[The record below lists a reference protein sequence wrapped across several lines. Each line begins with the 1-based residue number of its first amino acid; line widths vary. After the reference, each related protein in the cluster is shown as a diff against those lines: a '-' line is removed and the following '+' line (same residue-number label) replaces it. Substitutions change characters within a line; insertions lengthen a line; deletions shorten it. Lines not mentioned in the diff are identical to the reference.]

1 MILRDYQKK
10 GGEILHTYMKYPHRH
25 PLFAVPTGGGKSLMI
40 ADACRIIKEQNRDA
54 KIIILSHVMEILEQN
69 HKAIE
74 NHLKRIIGIYSSGVG
89 LKRKSDIMV
98 AGIQSVWR
106 IAEEFKGYTHIII
119 DEAHSISKD
128 QGTMYGAFFGACKG
142 QRIGYTATPFR
153 LRDGYIYGAGKQF
166 TELAYDLTSKEGF
179 VNLISQGYLCKLL
192 SKGTEMKL
200 DTSGIKIVAGDFSEK
215 EMSGKFDKLSV
226 TNRAIDEIIRRGHDR
241 KKWLIFAIDI
251 NHAEHITEALLRKGY
266 LSNVVHSKMG
276 DNRKRVI
283 ADYKAGKYRALV
295 NVNVLT
301 TGFDDPSIDLIA
313 LLRPTQSP
321 VIHIQT
327 IGRGLR
333 ICDGKPNC
341 LILDFAGNISRLGPI
356 NDVVIKEKGKGASNV
371 DPVMKE
377 CPNCFELVYPSVRIC
392 PVCQHEFVFKVNIV
406 GEASDTKVIANGEK
420 EESFYVV
427 NETFYSKVTRAGS
440 PSMVKVTY
448 MCGSKQFNEWLCVE
462 HTGYAKTK
470 ADHWIKFRGGNR
482 CNTADEALEICKT
495 LKQPKRIRVVRKGK
509 YPVVEES
516 FFAN

>member
-1 MILRDYQKK
+1 
-10 GGEILHTYMKYPHRH
+10 
-25 PLFAVPTGGGKSLMI
+25 MI
-40 ADACRIIKEQNRDA
+40 ADACRVIKEHNRDA

-69 HKAIE
+69 HKAVE
-74 NHLKRIIGIYSSGVG
+74 AHLKRLVGIYSSGIG

-106 IAEEFKGYTHIII
+106 IADEFRDYTHVII

-128 QGTMYGAFFGACKG
+128 AGTMYDAFFSTCKA

-153 LRDGYIYGAGKQF
+153 LKDGYIYGTNKQF

-179 VNLISQGYLCKLL
+179 LNLVNQGYLCKLT

-200 DTSGIKIVAGDFSEK
+200 DTSGIKVVAGDFSEK
-215 EMSGKFDKLSV
+215 EMSNKFDKISI
-226 TNRAIDEIIRRGHDR
+226 TNRAIEEIIAKGHDR

-266 LSNVVHSKMG
+266 MSNVVHSKMG
-276 DNRKRVI
+276 DSRRRVI

-333 ICDGKPNC
+333 IADGKHDC

-356 NDVVIKEKGKGASNV
+356 NDVAIKEKGKGAAKT

-377 CPNCFELVYPSVRIC
+377 CPACLTLCYPSVRIC
-392 PVCQHEFVFKVNIV
+392 PDCGHEFEFKVNITD
-406 GEASDTKVIANGEK
+406 EASDARVVAKGEK
-420 EESFYVV
+420 EESFYNV
-427 NETFYSKVTRAGS
+427 NQTFYTKVTRIGS

-448 MCGSKQFNEWLCVE
+448 LCGAKQFNEWLCVE

-495 LKQPKRIRVVRKGK
+495 LKQPKRIRVVKKGK

-516 FFAN
+516 FF